1 MRISDWSSDV
11 CSSDLE
17 RIDTPVTGAPKH
29 KLDVAARYV
38 IEAGPDI
45 GDFVLAGN
53 GSYQSKINISDDALF
68 SATSR
73 EQQKGYVLAN
83 LRIDWNTVMGNPID
97 ASLFVYNLLDKTFTI
112 GSGNMLTTPMGTTH
126 VSYGDPQR
134 KGAVKGRG

>member
-11 CSSDLE
+11 CSSDLINYAYLDSKFTEFPGVIVRPSTGEVVE

-83 LRIDWNTVMGNPID
+83 LRLDWNNVMGNPID
-97 ASLFVYNLLDKTFTI
+97 
-112 GSGNMLTTPMGTTH
+112 
-126 VSYGDPQR
+126 R
-134 KGAVKGRG
+134 KSTRLNSSH